1 MTMSINTNVNSLN
14 AQRNLA
20 NSAVGLGTAMQR
32 LSSGFRINSA
42 KDDAAG
48 LAISDR
54 MTAQITGLN
63 QAVRNANDGI
73 SLAQTAEGA
82 LQESTNIVQRMRE
95 LAVQS
100 ANDTNTAGDR
110 GKITKEMGQLKAE
123 LSRIADT
130 TTFNGKKLLDG
141 SFNGQKFQIG
151 ANASQTIAVSVNSA
165 RADGLGTQRMEL
177 GGTAGSKLAIATAA
191 IATGGSTNGITGSN
205 FTLTGAFNG
214 TAYSQQVAFI
224 NGDSAKNIAAAAN
237 AYTSSTGIT
246 ATAVTEAKISTL
258 GENGSVTM
266 ELTGSNTTA
275 VTVAATVT
283 MTDLSALASAIND
296 KVSQTG
302 ISAAVSSDKSSIT
315 LSQGEG
321 YDIRIDNFTTTA
333 ATTKTIK
340 VAGIAM
346 SAAGVATP
354 QTTPETLTSGA
365 TDSTTVAGRV
375 SLDSDQSYSV
385 SAASTDVTT
394 AAVRSSALSQV
405 ANIDLNTQS
414 GSNSAISV
422 LDGALSMIDSARA
435 ELGAVQNRFQS
446 TISNLMNVSEN
457 TVAARSRIRDADF
470 ASETSAMTKG
480 NILQQAGIAILSQAN
495 SNSQN
500 ILSLLR

>member
-1 MTMSINTNVNSLN
+1 MTMSIATNVNSLN

-123 LSRIADT
+123 LTRIADT

-151 ANASQTIAVSVNSA
+151 ANASQTISVSVNSA
-165 RADGLGTQRMEL
+165 RADGLGTQRVDL
-177 GGTAGSKLAIATAA
+177 GGTAASKLAITTAA
-191 IATGGSTNGITGSN
+191 ATQSATNGITGST
-205 FTLTGAFNG
+205 FTVTGAYNG
-214 TAYSQQVAFI
+214 TAYSQAVSFTS
-224 NGDSAKNIAAAAN
+224 GDSAKNIAAAAN
-237 AYTSSTGIT
+237 VYTSSTGIT
-246 ATAVTEAKISTL
+246 ATAVTEARISTL
-258 GENGSVTM
+258 GENGSITM

-283 MTDLSALASAIND
+283 TTDLSALASAIND

-302 ISAAVSSDKSSIT
+302 ISAAVSSDKSYIT

-321 YDIRIDNFTTTA
+321 YDIRVDNFTTTA
-333 ATTKTIK
+333 ATTKTIN
-340 VAGIAM
+340 VAGIPA
-346 SAAGVATP
+346 SGTPATA
-354 QTTPETLTSGA
+354 TTLTSGA
-365 TDSTTVAGRV
+365 SDSTTVTGRIA
-375 SLDSDQSYSV
+375 LDSDQSYSI
-385 SAASTDVTT
+385 SAASADVTT
-394 AAVRSSALSQV
+394 VAVRSSTLSQV

>member
-1 MTMSINTNVNSLN
+1 MTMSIATNVNSLN

-110 GKITKEMGQLKAE
+110 GKITKEMNQLKSE
-123 LSRIADT
+123 LTRIADT

-141 SFNGQKFQIG
+141 SFTSQKFQIG
-151 ANASQTIAVSVNSA
+151 ANASQTISVSVNSA
-165 RADGLGTQRMEL
+165 RADGLGTNRVDL
-177 GGTAGSKLAIATAA
+177 GSGTGTKLALATTGAA
-191 IATGGSTNGITGSN
+191 VTTNGVLTGNLVLSGTYNGTVYSSTNTV
-205 FTLTGAFNG
+205 
-214 TAYSQQVAFI
+214 TA
-224 NGDSAKNIAAAAN
+224 GDSAKTIAATVNANTSTTGVTATAITEAKLSTLTAAGTVGFKLTGD
-237 AYTSSTGIT
+237 TSGSTVTISADITATDFSALATAINDQVSQTGIT
-246 ATAVTEAKISTL
+246 AT
-258 GENGSVTM
+258 
-266 ELTGSNTTA
+266 
-275 VTVAATVT
+275 
-283 MTDLSALASAIND
+283 LA
-296 KVSQTG
+296 G
-302 ISAAVSSDKSSIT
+302 DKSSIT
-315 LSQGEG
+315 LTQSSG
-321 YDIRIDNFTTTA
+321 YDIKFTNFTHSTA
-333 ATTKTIK
+333 TKGLS
-340 VAGIAM
+340 VAGIKADGTA
-346 SAAGVATP
+346 STAS
-354 QTTPETLTSGA
+354 TLTEG
-365 TDSTTVAGRV
+365 TNVNGVVGGRIA
-375 SLDSDQSYSV
+375 LDSDVTFSASDSVANNLTGATAGTLTASTLTKV
-385 SAASTDVTT
+385 SA
-394 AAVRSSALSQV
+394 
-405 ANIDLNTQS
+405 IDLSTQN
-414 GSNSAISV
+414 GANSAMTV